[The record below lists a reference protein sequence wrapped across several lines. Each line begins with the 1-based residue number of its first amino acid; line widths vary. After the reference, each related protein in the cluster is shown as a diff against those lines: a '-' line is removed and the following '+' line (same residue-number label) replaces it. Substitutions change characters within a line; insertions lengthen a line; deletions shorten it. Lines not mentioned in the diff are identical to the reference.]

1 LSWIS
6 CAKTSLESSDLVFSL
21 PPHHRNFGTK
31 QQRLPLDQDLAKK
44 FFGRRAGASPDNS
57 VSFPDFCAVAQAFG
71 TPNRRLTSAD
81 FRKVLAETLTAPG
94 PMLFDVLL
102 DEQQGFEPRMTSR
115 RLDDGS
121 IVTPPLEDMFPFL
134 DRNELASNMFDA
146 VNE

>member
-1 LSWIS
+1 MP
-6 CAKTSLESSDLVFSL
+6 D
-21 PPHHRNFGTK
+21 
-31 QQRLPLDQDLAKK
+31 RLGL
-44 FFGRRAGASPDNS
+44 
-57 VSFPDFCAVAQAFG
+57 
-71 TPNRRLTSAD
+71 
-81 FRKVLAETLTAPG
+81 
-94 PMLFDVLL
+94 LFDVLL